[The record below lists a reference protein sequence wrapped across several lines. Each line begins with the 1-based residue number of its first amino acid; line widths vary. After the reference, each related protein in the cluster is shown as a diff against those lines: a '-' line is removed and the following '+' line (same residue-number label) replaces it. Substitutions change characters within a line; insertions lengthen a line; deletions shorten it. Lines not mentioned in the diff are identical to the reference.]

1 MKTPDADIRR
11 ALNRLRR
18 ALEKARREIRGL
30 REAID
35 QSEADGFPGDD
46 YAEMDEHLVAVVELV
61 HREQARQQEKILR
74 AGGITTGRL
83 QRRDFLKRGAAGLA
97 GMAGLGPAAP
107 WAAPRNR
114 RTLVIRRGTIYDG
127 SGGPPR
133 TGDIAIDGGRITAV
147 GEVAAAGT
155 VEIDARGM
163 AVAPG
168 FIDIHSHSDLS
179 LLVNP
184 RAESR
189 VRQGVTV
196 EVVGQDGSSIGPWS
210 DAGFESARDRY
221 RRDFGV
227 EIDFRDPG
235 GFLDRIDRERPAVSV
250 ASMIGHGTIRGLVIG
265 GADRPATGSEI
276 DRMRALVREGLARG
290 VVGLSTGLEYTPGGF
305 ADRDE
310 LVALAGALRGTAY
323 PYATHMR
330 NEDDRLLAALEEA
343 LHVGRVAGVAVQV
356 SHLKAQGERNH
367 WKADAVL
374 AAIEAA
380 REAGV
385 DVHFD
390 RYPYVAYATGLSN
403 LFPASARAGG
413 PARLLQRLSGPET
426 GPALERACRDKI
438 ALLGSW
444 DAVQITRIGGT
455 NAAARGRRL
464 GELAIELGED
474 PYDLTVRLLRE
485 AGGSVGM
492 IGFGMSEDN
501 TERMLSHPLG
511 MVCSDGGAYAPYG
524 PLANSSPHPRA
535 YGSFPRVLGRY
546 VRDRGAMSLQAA
558 VHKMS
563 GLPALKLGLADRGV
577 LRAGAVADVVV
588 FDPDTVRDRATFD
601 EPHQYAEGIPHVV
614 VSGVHTIRNGEQTG
628 ETGGR
633 AVRGT
638 GPSG

>member
-1 MKTPDADIRR
+1 MK
-11 ALNRLRR
+11 
-18 ALEKARREIRGL
+18 
-30 REAID
+30 
-35 QSEADGFPGDD
+35 
-46 YAEMDEHLVAVVELV
+46 
-61 HREQARQQEKILR
+61 
-74 AGGITTGRL
+74 
-83 QRRDFLKRGAAGLA
+83 RRDFLACGTAGLA
-97 GMAGLGPAAP
+97 GLAGLGRPAAP
-107 WAAPRNR
+107 WVAATRNR
-114 RTLVIRRGTIYDG
+114 QTLVVRNGTLYDG
-127 SGGPPR
+127 TGGPPR
-133 TGDIAIDGGRITAV
+133 SGDIAADGDRITAV
-147 GEVAAAGT
+147 GEVAARGA

-168 FIDIHSHSDLS
+168 FIDIHSHADLS

-189 VRQGVTV
+189 VRQGVTL

-210 DAGFESARDRY
+210 DAGFESTRDRY

-250 ASMIGHGTIRGLVIG
+250 ASMIGHGTIRGLVVG
-265 GADRPATGSEI
+265 GADRPATASEI
-276 DRMRALVREGLARG
+276 ERMRALVREGLSRG
-290 VVGLSTGLEYTPGGF
+290 CVGLSTGLEYTPGSF
-305 ADRDE
+305 AGLDE
-310 LVALAGALRGTAY
+310 LVALAGELRGTIY
-323 PYATHMR
+323 PYASHMR

-367 WKADAVL
+367 WKADAAF

-380 REAGV
+380 RAAGV

-413 PARLLQRLSGPET
+413 TARFLERLADPES

-444 DAVQITRIGGT
+444 DAVQITRIGGP
-455 NAAARGRRL
+455 NESARGRRL
-464 GELAIELGED
+464 GELAAELGED
-474 PYDLTVRLLRE
+474 PYDLTVRLLRD

-524 PLANSSPHPRA
+524 PLSRSSPHPRG
-535 YGSFPRVLGRY
+535 YGSFPRVLGHY
-546 VRDRGAMSLQAA
+546 VRERGAMSLESA

-563 GLPALKLGLADRGV
+563 GLPARKLGLRDRGV
-577 LRAGAVADVVV
+577 LRAGAVADIVVL
-588 FDPDTVRDRATFD
+588 DPNTVRDRATFD
-601 EPHQYAEGIPHVV
+601 DPHQYPEGIGHVV
-614 VSGVHTIRNGEQTG
+614 VSGVHTIREGEQTG
-628 ETGGR
+628 QLGGR

-638 GPSG
+638 GPAG

>member
-1 MKTPDADIRR
+1 MK
-11 ALNRLRR
+11 
-18 ALEKARREIRGL
+18 
-30 REAID
+30 
-35 QSEADGFPGDD
+35 
-46 YAEMDEHLVAVVELV
+46 
-61 HREQARQQEKILR
+61 
-74 AGGITTGRL
+74 
-83 QRRDFLKRGAAGLA
+83 RRDFLACGTAGLA
-97 GMAGLGPAAP
+97 GLAGLGRPAAP
-107 WAAPRNR
+107 WVAATRGR
-114 RTLVIRRGTIYDG
+114 QTLVVRNGTIHDG
-127 SGGPPR
+127 TGGPPR
-133 TGDIAIDGGRITAV
+133 SGDIAVDGDRITAV
-147 GEVAAAGT
+147 GEVAATGA

-168 FIDIHSHSDLS
+168 FIDIHSHADLS

-210 DAGFESARDRY
+210 DGTFELTRDRY
-221 RRDFGV
+221 RRDFDV
-227 EIDFRDPG
+227 EIDFRDVG

-250 ASMIGHGTIRGLVIG
+250 ASMVGHGAIRGLVVG
-265 GADRPATGSEI
+265 GADRPATASEI
-276 DRMRALVREGLARG
+276 ERMRALVREALASG
-290 VVGLSTGLEYTPGGF
+290 AVGLSTGLEYTPGSF
-305 ADRDE
+305 AGLDE
-310 LVALAGALRGTAY
+310 LVALAGELRGTIY
-323 PYATHMR
+323 PYASHMR

-343 LHVGRVAGVAVQV
+343 LHVARVAGVAVQV

-367 WKADAVL
+367 WKADAAF

-380 REAGV
+380 RAAGV

-413 PARLLQRLSGPET
+413 TARFLERLADPET

-444 DAVQITRIGGT
+444 DAVQITRIGGP

-464 GELAIELGED
+464 GELAAELGED
-474 PYDLTVRLLRE
+474 PYHLTVRLLRD

-501 TERMLSHPLG
+501 TERMLAHPLG

-524 PLANSSPHPRA
+524 PLSRSSPHPRG
-535 YGSFPRVLGRY
+535 YGSFPRVLGHY
-546 VRDRGAMSLQAA
+546 VRERGAMSLESA

-563 GLPALKLGLADRGV
+563 GLPARKLGLRDRGV
-577 LRAGAVADVVV
+577 LRVGAMADIVVL
-588 FDPDTVRDRATFD
+588 DPDTVRDRATFD
-601 EPHQYAEGIPHVV
+601 DPHQYPEGIGHVV
-614 VSGVHTIRNGEQTG
+614 VSGVHTIRDGEQTG
-628 ETGGR
+628 QLGGR

-638 GPSG
+638 GPAG